1 MQEVQERD
9 TEGVVE
15 QAGLLQ
21 SSALPIF
28 IIFMETIKSPQVKKK
43 KKAPLMKEVFSYP
56 LRLH

>member
-1 MQEVQERD
+1 MQEVQKRD

-43 KKAPLMKEVFSYP
+43 KKKSSTDERSLFIPS
-56 LRLH
+56 

>member
-1 MQEVQERD
+1 MQEVQKRD

-43 KKAPLMKEVFSYP
+43 KKSSTDERSLFIPS
-56 LRLH
+56 

>member
-1 MQEVQERD
+1 MQEVQKRD

-21 SSALPIF
+21 SSTLPIF

-43 KKAPLMKEVFSYP
+43 KSSTDERSLFIPS
-56 LRLH
+56 

>member
-43 KKAPLMKEVFSYP
+43 KAPLMKEVFSYP